1 MKEKTFDLLEYVKSQ
16 TPNEENYKEIDKMLN
31 WQYPHK
37 SSIDEITKTS
47 VTALKNN
54 NTKKIE
60 IKKLITDDKTDKLT
74 PAQIG
79 TLVHLAMQ
87 QLKDNDIDKNNSI
100 NNGVNYKGEN
110 DLKKNSIKSAE
121 VKFYYNK
128 NNKSIRISNINPYIG
143 ESKYEFSIIMKDD
156 TNDSNSVLIDKNG
169 VNIFKFSSSDLKKD
183 VNNTYYYDFSI
194 GDNIKN
200 LDDLKRY
207 KLLNLNLKEYVDG
220 NVNER
225 NINFELIN
233 MDNINNFDKSL
244 LNNDSKKN
252 FVDTTVVKGRLPQ
265 TGESILILVIISF
278 LLILCI
284 IYKIY
289 VSKIK

>member
-1 MKEKTFDLLEYVKSQ
+1 MDNLDFTLRAY
-16 TPNEENYKEIDKMLN
+16 TRENVN
-31 WQYPHK
+31 VN
-37 SSIDEITKTS
+37 IDE
-47 VTALKNN
+47 N
-54 NTKKIE
+54 
-60 IKKLITDDKTDKLT
+60 
-74 PAQIG
+74 
-79 TLVHLAMQ
+79 
-87 QLKDNDIDKNNSI
+87 IDKNDSI
-100 NNGVNYKGEN
+100 NDNKANEIDDKIKSE
-110 DLKKNSIKSAE
+110 LKKNSIKSAE
-121 VKFYYNK
+121 VKFYYDK
-128 NNKSIRISNINPYIG
+128 NNKSLRISNITPYIG

-169 VNIFKFSSSDLKKD
+169 VNTFKFSSSDLKKD
-183 VNNTYYYDFSI
+183 VNNTYYYEFNI

-225 NINFELIN
+225 NINFELVN
-233 MDNINNFDKSL
+233 MDNGNNSNNFDRSL
-244 LNNDSKKN
+244 LNDDSKKN

-265 TGESILILVIISF
+265 TGESILILVII
-278 LLILCI
+278 LLLLVPCI